1 MIMDR
6 RNDPITP
13 ILSQWTYQAMIH
25 ELLGIDNGRVDLSH
39 LKDNR
44 PETTEIVLSSDQDLF
59 YKDNMY
65 LNLGELGNNIKTY
78 VDDYQVKH
86 NSTKEI
92 ESIQDMKRFVEEYPE
107 FRKLSGNVSKHVTL
121 VGELSRQVNAG
132 KLLEYG
138 ELEQSLA
145 VSNSHNNHSKVL

>member
-1 MIMDR
+1 MDR
-6 RNDPITP
+6 RNDPVTP

-44 PETTEIVLSSDQDLF
+44 PETKEVVLSSDQDLF
-59 YKDNMY
+59 YKNNMY

-78 VDDYQVKH
+78 VNDYQVKH

-92 ESIQDMKRFVEEYPE
+92 DSIQDMKRFVEEYPE

-145 VSNSHNNHSKVL
+145 VSNSHGNHSKV